1 VIWAWLGFFAVI
13 AAALAIDLFVSHR
26 KAHAVGMKEALGWS
40 AFWIALALGFCGLVY
55 LGYEH
60 RWMGLGGAL
69 DRADNTF
76 NDGRAAALKF
86 LTGYIVEKSLS
97 VDNLFVIAL
106 LFGALAIPEQYRHR
120 ILFWGV
126 VGAMALRGVMIGAGA
141 ALVGRYHW
149 LLYVFGGLLVITA
162 VKLLLP
168 GQGMTQPGESWPVR
182 IARRWLPLSDTIDGP
197 RFMTRVGGRWLF
209 TPLALAL
216 AAVEATDVIFAV
228 DSIPAIF
235 AITTDPFLVFT
246 SNIFAL
252 LGLRSLYFVLAGFM
266 GKLRY
271 LKASLSAVMLLI
283 GGKML
288 AGRWLQE
295 LLGDGSELWLLLAVA
310 VILAVGVGASL
321 LIPRRNLVPQRAF
334 STALQ
339 AHCREEPSC

>member
-1 VIWAWLGFFAVI
+1 VIWAWLAFFGVI
-13 AAALAIDLFVSHR
+13 AAALAIDLFVAHR
-26 KAHAVGMKEALGWS
+26 KAHVVGMKEALRWS
-40 AFWIALALGFCGLVY
+40 VFWIVMAIGFCGLVY

-60 RWMGLGGAL
+60 HWMGLGKAL
-69 DRADNTF
+69 DGADNRL
-76 NDGRAAALKF
+76 NDGRSAAIKF

-126 VGAMALRGVMIGAGA
+126 IGAMAFRGAMIGAGA

-162 VKLLLP
+162 IKLLLP
-168 GQGMTQPGESWPVR
+168 GAAISPAEGWPVR
-182 IARRWLPLSDTIDGP
+182 IARRWLPLSDRIDGP
-197 RFMTRVGGRWLF
+197 HFMTRIGGRWLF

-216 AAVEATDVIFAV
+216 AAVEVTDVIFAV

-266 GKLRY
+266 AKLVY
-271 LKASLSAVMLLI
+271 LKTSLAAVLLLI

-288 AGRWLQE
+288 AGRRLEE
-295 LLGDGSELWLLLAVA
+295 LIGDGSELWLLLAVA
-310 VILAVGVGASL
+310 LILAAGVAASL
-321 LIPRRNLVPQRAF
+321 IARRVNRLNWTSGGAAELRA
-334 STALQ
+334 
-339 AHCREEPSC
+339 P